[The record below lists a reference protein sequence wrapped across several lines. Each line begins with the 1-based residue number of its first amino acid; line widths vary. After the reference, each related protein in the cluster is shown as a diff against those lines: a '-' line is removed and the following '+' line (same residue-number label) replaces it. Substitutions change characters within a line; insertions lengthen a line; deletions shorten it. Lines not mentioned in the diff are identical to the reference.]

1 MWRHRVCRAVPTEG
15 VSGAVQGHRVSERGY
30 PAFAPKAM
38 GRCVGR
44 CSSRMNARARGGGR
58 RTPRLV
64 ACTVSALLPL
74 VGSHNAD
81 CTPSAALSTG
91 SCARAQNVETEDEMP
106 QSTTGNAHAQQRR
119 HAPTC
124 ADACVHT

>member
-1 MWRHRVCRAVPTEG
+1 MQGGTPLCTEG
-15 VSGAVQGHRVSERGY
+15 HGPLCGPVQQQDECAS
-30 PAFAPKAM
+30 
-38 GRCVGR
+38 
-44 CSSRMNARARGGGR
+44 ARGR

-81 CTPSAALSTG
+81 CTLSAALSTG
-91 SCARAQNVETEDEMP
+91 SCPRAQNVETADEMP

-119 HAPTC
+119 YAPTC
-124 ADACVHT
+124 ADAYLTRALLSSVERTRTGKHDSPCTHA